1 VHNNMKSTHT
11 RQKHHGRW
19 RPYCDQRTTNK
30 FVEVIRINYRTDL
43 FVLAE
48 SAGNAITVSFSSGR
62 FSPRLSSPFLALN
75 ESQCRNILK
84 FQRTMSRRCI
94 QIIDS
99 FKEHVFFHAID
110 NGPIVATL
118 SIGGTKLVAL

>member
-1 VHNNMKSTHT
+1 
-11 RQKHHGRW
+11 
-19 RPYCDQRTTNK
+19 
-30 FVEVIRINYRTDL
+30 
-43 FVLAE
+43 
-48 SAGNAITVSFSSGR
+48 
-62 FSPRLSSPFLALN
+62 
-75 ESQCRNILK
+75 
-84 FQRTMSRRCI
+84 MSRRCI